1 MRICRPNV
9 VFTNKLV
16 LTHLNWFG
24 VHLSIY
30 PHAALLVP
38 CTSQDAKQAC
48 ETSSQ
53 GDFFLNSINCTHI
66 TSLPQVALTFEMEP
80 IYDP

>member
-1 MRICRPNV
+1 MLICRRSV
-9 VFTNKLV
+9 VFICKLV

-30 PHAALLVP
+30 PLAALLVP

-66 TSLPQVALTFEMEP
+66 TSLPQVALIF
-80 IYDP
+80 

>member
-1 MRICRPNV
+1 MLICRRSV
-9 VFTNKLV
+9 VFINKLV
-16 LTHLNWFG
+16 LIHLNWFG

-66 TSLPQVALTFEMEP
+66 TSLPQVALIF
-80 IYDP
+80 